1 MNLLPALALA
11 TLISDDA
18 CSARLDRLVALY
30 RAYGLPLPPP
40 DAPLVRNTWGGTPP
54 SAYLSIDVWPRPD
67 RAELEKLGWYAT
79 TVKPDPVALGKDVSY
94 GRLDFA
100 VQCHERGWRPL
111 ARAAFRKWI
120 ATTQY
125 QRAERQLAFDAWHHW
140 HDQLT
145 RGAPLEV
152 AATYMKRAL
161 PHAGFTNDD
170 AKRALLRSLDLA
182 IVPARSAPGSD
193 DALIDALIEDR
204 HSFGWVPNTP
214 AARALARRGFD
225 AIPAL
230 IAHLG
235 DDRLT
240 RYLVGGG
247 LAVCDGACFMPV
259 KDVAYQ
265 LICAFAGKQLEPS
278 KDVAARTQA
287 VGRWFADAQ
296 KMGEEK
302 YLVAH
307 FSRGVIPG
315 SHDVLFPLLVEKY
328 PHRLPEVYRRFLDTQ
343 DRSELDNPFAKA
355 LVEVPIPLADKLK
368 VLEYAATH
376 PAPGHR
382 WVGLHYLRE
391 VDSRRGNDLL
401 IAALDRLETTSAR
414 DEVRLAQ
421 IVAGGTDP
429 RVWTAL
435 ARAAKRTRADTR
447 ILLLEDLAAAKPTN
461 PAGRR
466 LQLALLADHL
476 TDAEVA
482 KTPDHQTAVRNHA
495 AALLATVFDF
505 GVQTAR
511 NRTPAQWAHLH
522 ERVRHVLEHMK

>member
-18 CSARLDRLVALY
+18 CSARLDRLLVLY
-30 RAYGLPLPPP
+30 RDYGLPLPPP
-40 DAPLVRNTWGGTPP
+40 DAPLLRNTWGGTPP

-79 TVKPDPVALGKDVSY
+79 IVKPDPVALGKDVSY

-100 VQCHERGWRPL
+100 IACHERGWRAL

-125 QRAERQLAFDAWHHW
+125 QRAERQLAFDAWHYW

-161 PHAGFTNDD
+161 PHAGFAGDE
-170 AKRALLRSLDLA
+170 AKVALLRSLDLA
-182 IVPARSAPGSD
+182 MVPARSAPDSD
-193 DALIDALIEDR
+193 DALIDALIYDP
-204 HSFGWVPNTP
+204 HSWAGHSH
-214 AARALARRGFD
+214 AYRALARRGFD
-225 AIPAL
+225 ALPAL

-240 RYLVGGG
+240 RALVGGG
-247 LAVCDGACFMPV
+247 LAVCDGACLMSV
-259 KDVAYQ
+259 KDIVYQ
-265 LICAFAGKQLEPS
+265 LICTFAGKQLEPS

-307 FSRGVIPG
+307 FRQGVIPG
-315 SHDVLFPLLVEKY
+315 SRDVLFPLLVEKY
-328 PHRLPEVYRRFLDTQ
+328 PHRLPEVYRRFLDTK
-343 DRSELDNPFAKA
+343 DRSDLDNPYAKA
-355 LVEVPIPLADKLK
+355 IVEAPIPLADKLK

-391 VDSRRGNDLL
+391 VDPKRGNELL

-414 DEVRLAQ
+414 DEIRLAQ
-421 IVAGGTDP
+421 IVPSDIEAK
-429 RVWTAL
+429 VWAAL

-447 ILLLEDLAAAKPTN
+447 VLLLEDLAAAKPTA
-461 PAGRR
+461 PTCRR

-482 KTPDHQTAVRNHA
+482 KTPDHQTAVGNHA
-495 AALLATVFDF
+495 AALLATMFDF

-522 ERVRHVLEHMK
+522 ERVRHALEHALRR